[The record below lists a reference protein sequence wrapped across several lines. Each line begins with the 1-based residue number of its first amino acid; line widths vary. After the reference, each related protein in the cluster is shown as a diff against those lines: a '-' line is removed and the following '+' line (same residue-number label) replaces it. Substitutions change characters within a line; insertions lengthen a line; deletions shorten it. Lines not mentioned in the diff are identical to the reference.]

1 MNKKI
6 TDLERHRV
14 MIPHAK
20 VSNWILWRKNISQW
34 TKKEWQEFEAVKAG
48 AKPSLLDIRKH
59 YDETLMH
66 RDAAIFRLTSVKTK
80 KVYEGTA
87 FQLSKIIGVDRAR
100 FYEEKVNGYVTERL

>member
-1 MNKKI
+1 
-6 TDLERHRV
+6 
-14 MIPHAK
+14 
-20 VSNWILWRKNISQW
+20 
-34 TKKEWQEFEAVKAG
+34 
-48 AKPSLLDIRKH
+48 
-59 YDETLMH
+59 MH